1 MRPTAVMARARGG
14 AVAVI
19 AAALLS
25 LAPIVGRAAALG
37 AVDLDDATVLAA
49 PPPRVAGSEADYTRV
64 LVDDEASLS
73 DRLLVH
79 VEGPRGLPLTAF
91 TAEPDRT
98 LFSRLPESGRRGV
111 WNALREE
118 PLASSTLWLCFRL
131 DNRSPCAAWVLVVEG
146 AGFKPLA
153 MVIVGGDGGIQH
165 YGGESLDALRMGTSL
180 ADLSAYALNVPPES
194 ERTVYLRLSEGSL
207 FGPGFGVWSHGLFLE
222 RSEAR
227 LR

>member
-146 AGFKPLA
+146 AGALAGSADCAGDVADFEGDTGAVALHDSGRQVEFAGFQCGIGLAFHRFAPRQRGAQGVDATRRARRARHGAGEAPL
-153 MVIVGGDGGIQH
+153 
-165 YGGESLDALRMGTSL
+165 
-180 ADLSAYALNVPPES
+180 P
-194 ERTVYLRLSEGSL
+194 
-207 FGPGFGVWSHGLFLE
+207 
-222 RSEAR
+222 
-227 LR
+227 